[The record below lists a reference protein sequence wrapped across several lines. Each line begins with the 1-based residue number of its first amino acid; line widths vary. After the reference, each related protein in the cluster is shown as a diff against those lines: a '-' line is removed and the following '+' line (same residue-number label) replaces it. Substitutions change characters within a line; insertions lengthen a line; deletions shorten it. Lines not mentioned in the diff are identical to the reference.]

1 MLVLLLRNVI
11 LMHVSPLATPYSSS
25 LHLFVS
31 KSLFMRFVKKIQKR
45 EMDNYTYGE
54 EFEREAPRS

>member
-11 LMHVSPLATPYSSS
+11 LMHVNPLATPYSSS

-31 KSLFMRFVKKIQKR
+31 KSFLWGLLKKIR
-45 EMDNYTYGE
+45 DGGE
-54 EFEREAPRS
+54 CIPTLST

>member
-11 LMHVSPLATPYSSS
+11 LMHVNPLATPYSSS

-31 KSLFMRFVKKIQKR
+31 KLFFMRFVKKFR
-45 EMDNYTYGE
+45 DGGE
-54 EFEREAPRS
+54 CIPTLST